1 MYSRVVTGAL
11 LGIESYLAVVE
22 VDASNGMPGFEMVG
36 MLNVE
41 VREAKERVRVALK
54 NTGISL
60 QPLRVTV
67 NISPAHVR
75 KNGTAYDLP
84 VAVALLIAAGM
95 LPQESV
101 EEHIVIGELGLAG
114 EVKFVGGILPIVL
127 QAKENG
133 FKTCIVPKENES
145 EGAAVQGID
154 VIGVKNL
161 SDVIAYFSMKREER
175 MECFKP
181 AVLDVAALFAQKNKR
196 EELDF
201 SQVNGQE
208 SVKRAVE
215 IAAAGFHNILLI
227 GPPGSGKTMIAKRIP
242 SVLPPLTMDESMEV
256 SKVYSVAG
264 KLCEE
269 EALVVKRPFCNPHHT
284 ISEQALVGG
293 GRVPRPGAISLA
305 HRGVLFLDEAVHFS
319 TRALEALRQPIEDK
333 KVQIARAYGTY
344 VYPADFMLV
353 AAINPCPCGYYPD
366 RNRCNCT
373 QTQVKKYLSK
383 ISGPILDRLDICVEA
398 PAVEL
403 PELRNKNGA
412 ESSEQ
417 IRERIE
423 RAREIQKKRF
433 RNEKRNFNADMG
445 PEEIGRYCSLQQ
457 KEEAFM
463 EKAFA
468 NMELSARAYHK
479 ILKVART
486 IADLDGSENILEK
499 HLCEAVCYRSV
510 DRRYW

>member
-41 VREAKERVRVALK
+41 VKEARERVRVALK

-60 QPLRVTV
+60 PPLRVTV

-84 VAVALLIAAGM
+84 VAVALMIAAGM
-95 LPQESV
+95 LSQESV
-101 EEHIVIGELGLAG
+101 EEHMIIGELGLAG
-114 EVKFVGGILPIVL
+114 EVKFVGGVLPIVL
-127 QAKENG
+127 EAKENG
-133 FKTCIVPKENES
+133 VKTCIVPKENEA
-145 EGAAVQGID
+145 EGAAVQGIS
-154 VIGVKNL
+154 VIGVSNL
-161 SDVIAYFSMKREER
+161 SDVITYFSMQKEER
-175 MECFKP
+175 GTCFAP
-181 AVLDVAALFAQKNKR
+181 ASLDVEALFTTKSQVD
-196 EELDF
+196 EFDF

-208 SVKRAVE
+208 NVKRAVE
-215 IAAAGFHNILLI
+215 IAAAGFHNVLLI

-242 SVLPPLTMDESMEV
+242 SVLPPLTMEESMEV

-264 KLCEE
+264 MLHEQ
-269 EALVVKRPFCNPHHT
+269 EALVVRRPFCNPHHT

-293 GRVPRPGAISLA
+293 GRVPRPGSISLA

-366 RNRCNCT
+366 RNRCSCT
-373 QTQVKKYLSK
+373 QMQVKKYLSR
-383 ISGPILDRLDICVEA
+383 ISGPILDRIDICVEA
-398 PAVEL
+398 PPVEL
-403 PELRNKNGA
+403 SELRKENSS
-412 ESSEQ
+412 ESSAQ

-423 RAREIQKKRF
+423 RARKIQKMRF
-433 RNEKRNFNADMG
+433 KNEKRNFNADMG
-445 PEEIGRYCSLQQ
+445 PEEIIKYCTLES

-463 EKAFA
+463 EKAFR

-486 IADLDGSENILEK
+486 IADLDGSERIQEK

>member
-36 MLNVE
+36 MLNIE
-41 VREAKERVRVALK
+41 VKEAKERVRVALK
-54 NTGISL
+54 NSGISL
-60 QPLRVTV
+60 PPLRVTV

-95 LPQESV
+95 LA
-101 EEHIVIGELGLAG
+101 EECVKEHMIIGELGLAG

-133 FKTCIVPKENES
+133 MKTCIVPKENEA
-145 EGAAVQGID
+145 EGAAVQGIE
-154 VIGVKNL
+154 VIGVRTL
-161 SDVIAYFSMKREER
+161 GDVIAYFSMKKEER
-175 MECFKP
+175 SECFIP
-181 AVLDVAALFAQKNKR
+181 AKLDVESLFATCAR
-196 EELDF
+196 SDEFDF

-215 IAAAGFHNILLI
+215 IAAAGFHNVLLI

-242 SVLPPLTMDESMEV
+242 SVLPALTMEESMEV

-264 KLCEE
+264 MLHEQK
-269 EALVVKRPFCNPHHT
+269 ALVVKRPFCNPHHT

-293 GRVPRPGAISLA
+293 GRVPRPGSISLA

-333 KVQIARAYGTY
+333 RVQIARAYGTY

-353 AAINPCPCGYYPD
+353 AAMNPCPCGYYPD
-366 RNRCNCT
+366 RNRCSCT
-373 QTQVKKYLSK
+373 QIQVKKYLSK
-383 ISGPILDRLDICVEA
+383 ISGPILDRIDICVEA
-398 PAVEL
+398 PPVEL
-403 PELRNKNGA
+403 PELRKRGKA
-412 ESSEQ
+412 ESSAQ

-423 RAREIQKKRF
+423 RAREIQKERF
-433 RNEKRNFNADMG
+433 QNERRSFNADMG
-445 PEEIGRYCSLQQ
+445 PDEIAKYCVLDA
-457 KEEAFM
+457 KEAEFM
-463 EKAFA
+463 EKAFR

-486 IADLDGSENILEK
+486 IADLEGSDKILEK
-499 HLCEAVCYRSV
+499 HLCEAVCYRSI